1 MSERRLLSIADRVFR
16 LLSIADGL
24 FRLSG
29 QPAGTA
35 TAESMALDAGGFIL
49 DAHACGAF
57 NGADERLVRLR
68 RRLASL
74 AADEEG
80 KRTAFFEADFELMEP
95 KFSWLPKGPRHLEI
109 VVRRHNLTEEEA
121 AITCAK
127 LAEIIRVVALHR
139 SEQVA
144 PAKPKQDGPAEQAAV
159 SVDTQKQ
166 RRRGTAPRKPRPL
179 TGGKRKSFKSWESAR
194 GLSPWRRQLGRDRKT
209 VAEIYK
215 AAMAKLGKSVV
226 RSKDKTRLLP
236 RDKRGQEAVSDADD
250 MRG

>member
-1 MSERRLLSIADRVFR
+1 M
-16 LLSIADGL
+16 
-24 FRLSG
+24 
-29 QPAGTA
+29 
-35 TAESMALDAGGFIL
+35 

-179 TGGKRKSFKSWESAR
+179 TAR
-194 GLSPWRRQLGRDRKT
+194 QAEVVQIVGECKGVIAVAARQLGRDRKT